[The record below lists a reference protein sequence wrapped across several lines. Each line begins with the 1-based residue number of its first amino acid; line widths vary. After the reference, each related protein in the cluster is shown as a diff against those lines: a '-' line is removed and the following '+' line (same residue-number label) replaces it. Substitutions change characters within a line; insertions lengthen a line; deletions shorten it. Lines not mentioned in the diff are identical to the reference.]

1 MPAQDTRGH
10 CNPCVA
16 AMSSSPDSAS
26 RLGPSLAAFRYRDF
40 RFWAAWR
47 FSFGLAYQMK
57 NVAIGWYIYDMT
69 GSALA
74 LGLAGLVT
82 FLPSVVL
89 ALVTGYVV
97 DTYDRKLVCG
107 LSTGLTAVAMAAIV
121 AGLLSGHAPVWL
133 VYLATFLAGIGR
145 AFSGPSSQAITPNLV
160 PREHF
165 ANAVTWI
172 SSAWQVSTIIG
183 PAVGGILY
191 GGLFFAGG
199 PVVAFSATLIVSLVS
214 VVCVL
219 VLRTDLKPK
228 TEGRGPVTFA
238 TLTAGLT
245 FMWQRQVIFGA
256 VALDLVAVLFG
267 GVAGLL
273 PIVAKD
279 ILQVGPEGLGL
290 LRSAPAVGA
299 IVMATLIAWYPIQS
313 RAGTKMLTAVAI
325 FGAAI
330 IVFGISKSLYLSLA
344 AMVLMG
350 AADMVSVVTR
360 HTMVQSDTPD
370 DMRGRV
376 SAVNSIFIGASSDLG
391 DFRSGTMAAFIGA
404 VPAIVFGGVMTLS
417 LAIAWRWLFPELAKR
432 DKLVE

>member
-1 MPAQDTRGH
+1 
-10 CNPCVA
+10 
-16 AMSSSPDSAS
+16 MSSEPAS
-26 RLGPSLAAFRYRDF
+26 SGKTRASLAAFRYRDF
-40 RFWAAWR
+40 RYWAAWR
-47 FSFGLAYQMK
+47 FTHGLAYQMK
-57 NVAIGWYIYDMT
+57 NVAIGWYIYDVT

-74 LGLAGLVT
+74 LGLAGLIT
-82 FLPSVVL
+82 FLPSVAL

-97 DTYDRKLVCG
+97 DTYDRKLVCSI
-107 LSTGLTAVAMAAIV
+107 STALTAVAMAAIL
-121 AGLLSGHAPVWL
+121 AGLLTGGAPVWL
-133 VYLATFLAGIGR
+133 IYVATFLTGIGR

-172 SSAWQVSTIIG
+172 SSAWQVSTIMG
-183 PAVGGILY
+183 PAIGGLLY
-191 GGLFFAGG
+191 GGVFFAGG
-199 PVVAFSATLIVSLVS
+199 PVVAFSATLAVALIS
-214 VVCVL
+214 VVCVIA
-219 VLRTDLKPK
+219 LRIDLKPK
-228 TEGRGPVTFA
+228 TEGRGPITFA

-273 PIVAKD
+273 PIIAKD
-279 ILQVGPEGLGL
+279 ILQIGPQGLGL

-299 IVMATLIAWYPIQS
+299 IAMAALIAWYPIQS
-313 RAGTKMLTAVAI
+313 RAGAKMLTSVAI
-325 FGAAI
+325 FGAMI
-330 IVFGISKSLYLSLA
+330 IVFGLSTNLWLSLA
-344 AMVLMG
+344 AMALMG

-370 DMRGRV
+370 EMRGRV

-391 DFRSGTMAAFIGA
+391 DFRSGTMAAALGA
-404 VPAIVFGGVMTLS
+404 VPAIVFGGVMTLT
-417 LAIAWRWLFPELAKR
+417 LAIAWRWFFPELAKR

>member
-1 MPAQDTRGH
+1 MSAQPVDGGRWRT
-10 CNPCVA
+10 
-16 AMSSSPDSAS
+16 
-26 RLGPSLAAFRYRDF
+26 SLAAFAYRDF
-40 RFWAAWR
+40 RYWAAWR
-47 FSFGLAYQMK
+47 FTHGLAYQMK
-57 NVAIGWYIYDMT
+57 NVAIGWYIYDLT
-69 GSALA
+69 GSALL

-82 FLPSVVL
+82 FLPSVAL

-97 DTYDRKLVCG
+97 DTYDRKIVCSW
-107 LSTGLTAVAMAAIV
+107 STALTAVAMAAIL
-121 AGLLSGHAPVWL
+121 AGLLTGGAPIWL
-133 VYLATFLAGIGR
+133 IYVATFLTGVGR

-160 PREHF
+160 PRAHF

-183 PAVGGILY
+183 PAIGGILY

-199 PVVAFSATLIVSLVS
+199 PVVAFSATLVVALIS
-214 VVCVL
+214 VVCVMM
-219 VLRTDLKPK
+219 LRTDLKPK
-228 TEGRGPVTFA
+228 TEGRGPITLA

-245 FMWQRQVIFGA
+245 FMWARPVIFGA

-299 IVMATLIAWYPIQS
+299 ITMAALIAWYPIQS
-313 RAGTKMLTAVAI
+313 RAGAKMLASVAI
-325 FGAAI
+325 FGLVI
-330 IVFGISKSLYLSLA
+330 VVFGLSTSLYLSLA
-344 AMVLMG
+344 ALALMG

-370 DMRGRV
+370 EMRGRV

-391 DFRSGTMAAFIGA
+391 DFRSGTMAAFFGA
-404 VPAIVFGGVMTLS
+404 VPAIVFGGVMTFT
-417 LAIAWRWLFPELAKR
+417 LAIAWRWLFPALAKR

>member
-1 MPAQDTRGH
+1 MAIAP
-10 CNPCVA
+10 
-16 AMSSSPDSAS
+16 S
-26 RLGPSLAAFRYRDF
+26 RLRTSLASFTYRDF
-40 RFWAAWR
+40 RYFAAWR
-47 FSFGLAYQMK
+47 FTHGLAYQMK

-74 LGLAGLVT
+74 LGLAGLIT

-89 ALVTGYVV
+89 ALITGHVA
-97 DTYDRKLVCG
+97 DTYDRKWITG
-107 LSTGLTAVAMAAIV
+107 LSSGLTAVAMTAIL
-121 AGLLSGHAPVWL
+121 AGLLTGSAPVWL
-133 VYLATFLAGIGR
+133 IYVATFLTGIGR
-145 AFSGPSSQAITPNLV
+145 AFSGPASQAITPNLV
-160 PREHF
+160 PRELF

-183 PAVGGILY
+183 PAIGGILY

-199 PVVAFSATLIVSLVS
+199 PVVAFSATLIVALVS

-228 TEGRGPVTFA
+228 TEGRGPVTLT

-245 FMWQRQVIFGA
+245 FMWQRPVIFGA

-290 LRSAPAVGA
+290 LRSAPAIGA
-299 IVMATLIAWYPIQS
+299 ICTASLIAWYPIQS
-313 RAGTKMLTAVAI
+313 RAGAKMLAAVA
-325 FGAAI
+325 FYGLVI
-330 IVFGISKSLYLSLA
+330 IVFGLSQNLFLSLA
-344 AMVLMG
+344 ALACMG
-350 AADMVSVVTR
+350 AADMISVVTR

-370 DMRGRV
+370 EMRGRV

-391 DFRSGTMAAFIGA
+391 DFRSGSMAAFAGA
-404 VPAIVFGGVMTLS
+404 VPAIVFGGAMTFT
-417 LAIAWRWLFPELAKR
+417 LAILWRWFFPALAKR